1 MKALKIPLV
10 LWLIFSITTAC
21 NTPKEKKVADSV
33 TVSILPLRYFVD
45 RISNSGF
52 EVNVLVPPGASPET
66 WEPSPGDMVN
76 LSNSAVFFHTGY
88 LEFEPVLAEKLA
100 GKGPAIVD
108 LSAGVQLIKGNEE
121 EHGDHVHMGGVDPH
135 YWVSVPEAK
144 IIAGHIYKSL
154 INLAP
159 AKKEAF
165 TENYNALI
173 HDIDS
178 LDQYIHKK
186 LDKKTMRSFLIYH
199 PAFTYYA
206 RDYKLEQ
213 IALEHEGKQPSTVY
227 LRTLIDLARENDI
240 KQVFVQQQFDKQV
253 TESVARELGASLTP
267 VDHLSADWLK
277 NMYHMTDLIEKALH
291 E

>member
-1 MKALKIPLV
+1 
-10 LWLIFSITTAC
+10 
-21 NTPKEKKVADSV
+21 
-33 TVSILPLRYFVD
+33 
-45 RISNSGF
+45 
-52 EVNVLVPPGASPET
+52 
-66 WEPSPGDMVN
+66 
-76 LSNSAVFFHTGY
+76 
-88 LEFEPVLAEKLA
+88 
-100 GKGPAIVD
+100 
-108 LSAGVQLIKGNEE
+108 
-121 EHGDHVHMGGVDPH
+121 MGGVDPH